1 MAGISKKIFK
11 KEFNKKIIKI
21 NKALNRIRYTLPYDY
36 NYFDIKNYL
45 ERLYFFEYKELL
57 DFKEYYDKKNLYLLK
72 HNKKS
77 RYFLPSI
84 EIILKRKTLMKKL
97 LKLEIKKE
105 YQVNFK
111 EEIVQKKYIELQKE
125 RELKNKSRYENL
137 LKAQERVQKVEPEF
151 LDKLLGLYFRKTTT
165 QKEKMYLFSEIEKY
179 YCKKTIN
186 FFRKI
191 HVYFT

>member
-1 MAGISKKIFK
+1 MSKGAKGIFE
-11 KEFNKKIIKI
+11 KEFNKIIIKI
-21 NKALNRIRYTLPYDY
+21 NKALNRIRYILPYEY
-36 NYFDIKNYL
+36 NYFDIKSCL

-84 EIILKRKTLMKKL
+84 EIILKRKTSMKKL

-111 EEIVQKKYIELQKE
+111 EEIVQKNI
-125 RELKNKSRYENL
+125 
-137 LKAQERVQKVEPEF
+137 
-151 LDKLLGLYFRKTTT
+151 
-165 QKEKMYLFSEIEKY
+165 
-179 YCKKTIN
+179 
-186 FFRKI
+186 
-191 HVYFT
+191 